1 MYIHRLR
8 QACISLL
15 VGAALL
21 AASAAQAARVE
32 TAGPLAAPQIVGLWS
47 WTDESQCVESYE
59 YRSDGTG
66 RVSSG
71 NEQTD
76 VSYVFSSVPVADD
89 FFELNVTIRHNSG
102 GKDCLGQNA
111 DDSGETYR
119 VFVHFR
125 QGEDSHLVCY
135 RPDVT
140 QCFGPLYRQALP
152 RF

>member
-1 MYIHRLR
+1 MNTRRSRLSCHS
-8 QACISLL
+8 AVLCA
-15 VGAALL
+15 VLL
-21 AASAAQAARVE
+21 AAPAAQAARVE

-71 NEQTD
+71 SEQTD
-76 VSYVFSSVPVADD
+76 VSYVFSNVPVADD
-89 FFELNVTIRHNSG
+89 FFELNVTIRKNSG

-111 DDSGETYR
+111 DDRGETYR